1 MQNGF
6 QKGTLV
12 EMNLG
17 VILRC
22 FSRTPDQ
29 VDSQVKQIHQLVE
42 KLTVVREGAPIH
54 RIDVVIPINHKFVD
68 VDCGKT
74 KRALGK
80 LPTNIVATVRETQVD
95 IFSGAI
101 NEAAAWQLSRGC
113 THTLVLSSSCGSLVS
128 TENLTALIEP
138 LEGDALATGL
148 VLPDPTLGE
157 FIKRGCIT
165 NTFAI
170 WELNSFFAVGGLD
183 LSLHNRYKD
192 ERLNKYVRGPE
203 GPIPITGLEIPTV
216 ARLIECYGPCVAPV
230 FPITGGEWKRPDPQ
244 TDPDG
249 AAREEAKMRSKAER
263 HYAIAARY
271 GFSLSYIESG
281 ILPGYPK

>member
-1 MQNGF
+1 M
-6 QKGTLV
+6 KI
-12 EMNLG
+12 G

-22 FSRTPDQ
+22 FARTEQ
-29 VDSQVKQIHQLVE
+29 VEGQVKQIHQLVE
-42 KLTVVREGAPIH
+42 GLTRLRGKIPIQ
-54 RIDVVIPINHKFVD
+54 RVDVVIPINHEFID
-68 VDCGKT
+68 VDCGET
-74 KRALGK
+74 KRALGR
-80 LPTNIVATVRETQVD
+80 LPTNLVATVRETSLD
-95 IFSGAI
+95 IFSGAV

-113 THTLVLSSSCGSLVS
+113 THTWVLSSSCGSLVS

-183 LSLHNRYKD
+183 LSLRNRYRD
-192 ERLNKYVRGPE
+192 EKFNQYVRG
-203 GPIPITGLEIPTV
+203 GDDDVPITGLEIPTV
-216 ARLIECYGPCVAPV
+216 ARLIESYGSCIAPV
-230 FPITGGEWKRPDPQ
+230 MPINGGEWKKPDPDS
-244 TDPDG
+244 DPNG
-249 AAREEAKMRSKAER
+249 WEREKRKMRSKTER
-263 HYAIAARY
+263 HYAIAALF
-271 GFSLSYIESG
+271 GVSLPYIESG